1 MERYLAF
8 DIETASLDFDSFS
21 ESQQEYLIRGA
32 VSDEEIEQKKFM
44 MGLSPFT
51 AQVVC
56 IGLQLME
63 GQGDEYEVKNET
75 AFSTLPDYSGE
86 EGKEIDLESGKRCLI
101 YSERGL
107 LEQFWKIVAKY
118 SDATLISFNGR
129 SFDIPFLMLRSALLK
144 IRPSRN
150 LMSGTKWNYPGHVD
164 LIDEL
169 SFYNPSPYSASKR
182 FNFDFYTRAF
192 GLTSPKSKGVD
203 GSMVTELFTAG
214 DIATISDY
222 CLRDINATW
231 ELFLV
236 WKKYL
241 KF

>member
-1 MERYLAF
+1 MEKYIVF

-21 ESQQEYLIRGA
+21 ESQKEYLIRGA
-32 VSDEEIEQKKFM
+32 VTDEEIEQKKFM
-44 MGLSPFT
+44 LGLYPFT

-63 GQGDEYEVKNET
+63 GHSGVYEIKNEA
-75 AFSTLPDYSGE
+75 AFSTLPNYNDE
-86 EGKEIDLESGKRCLI
+86 EGKEIPLESGKQCLL
-101 YSERGL
+101 YTERGL
-107 LEQFWKIVAKY
+107 LEQFWKIITKY

-129 SFDIPFLMLRSALLK
+129 SFDIPFLMLRSALLQ

-150 LMSGTKWNYPGHVD
+150 LMNGTKWNYPGHID

-192 GLTSPKSKGVD
+192 GITSPKSAGID
-203 GSMVTELFTAG
+203 GSMVSELYNNG
-214 DIATISDY
+214 EIATISDY

-236 WKKYL
+236 WQKYL

>member
-1 MERYLAF
+1 MEKYIAF
-8 DIETASLDFDSFS
+8 DIETAAMDIENFS
-21 ESQQEYLIRGA
+21 ESQQEYLLRGA
-32 VSDEEIEQKKFM
+32 ETEEEIEQKKFN
-44 MGLSPFT
+44 MGLYPFT

-63 GQGDEYEVKNET
+63 GQGDEFEIKNEA
-75 AFSTLPDYSGE
+75 AFSTLPDYNGVEGE
-86 EGKEIDLESGKRCLI
+86 QIELESGKQCLL

-107 LEQFWKIVAKY
+107 LEQFWKIVSKY

-129 SFDIPFLMLRSALLK
+129 SFDIPFLMLRSAVLK

-150 LMSGTKWNYPGHVD
+150 LMSGTKWNYKGHID

-169 SFYNPSPYSASKR
+169 SFYNPSPFTASKR

-203 GSMVTELFTAG
+203 GSMVAELFKSG

-236 WKKYL
+236 WRKYL
-241 KF
+241 QF